1 MAFVQP
7 PPPPPPLAHRP
18 SIIAQWAV
26 RQSAEVENQLISVER
41 LMEFAR
47 LPVEDVDITPDHPAT
62 VQELTGWP
70 TKGAIT
76 LAGVK

>member
-1 MAFVQP
+1 
-7 PPPPPPLAHRP
+7 
-18 SIIAQWAV
+18 V